1 MNLWIAV
8 LVYGLYEEVG
18 YFKILKVFD
27 TEAKALNF
35 EEDYKLGGE
44 FAYAYDEWDYAN
56 VEILP
61 AKLDK
66 AIKEDFMNPPEDGI
80 KRQSLTY
87 YINEY
92 QKRKK
97 EKMLKSEYKE
107 AVKAPYSDDLN
118 SLKAENHVDYLS
130 YLQKSDPF
138 WFNITGIANNQ
149 RNKGIKEY
157 GKGIEKDSASE
168 IVRLTRIEE
177 ELVDALYYIE
187 HLKSLKY
194 STPNDSQ

>member
-35 EEDYKLGGE
+35 EEDYKLGEE

-56 VEILP
+56 VKIVP

-66 AIKEDFMNPPEDGI
+66 TINKDFMNPPEDDI

-92 QKRKK
+92 QKHKK
-97 EKMLKSEYKE
+97 EKMLESEYKK
-107 AVKAPYSDDLN
+107 AVKVPYIDDSD
-118 SLKAENHVDYLS
+118 SLKAESYVDYLS

-138 WFNITGIANNQ
+138 WFNVTGIANKQ

-157 GKGIEKDSASE
+157 GKGIEKDTASE
-168 IVRLTRIEE
+168 FVRLTRIEE

-194 STPNDSQ
+194 STPSDSQ

>member
-8 LVYGLYEEVG
+8 LVFGLYEEVG

-35 EEDYKLGGE
+35 EEDYKLGEE
-44 FAYAYDEWDYAN
+44 FASTYDEWDFVN
-56 VEILP
+56 VKILP

-66 AIKEDFMNPPEDGI
+66 TVKEDFMNPPEDDI
-80 KRQSLTY
+80 KHQSLTY

-97 EKMLKSEYKE
+97 EKMLKTEYKE
-107 AVKAPYSDDLN
+107 VVGVPPYIDDPDR
-118 SLKAENHVDYLS
+118 LKAECYVNYLS
-130 YLQKSDPF
+130 YLRKSDPF
-138 WFNITGIANNQ
+138 WFNITGIANKQ

-157 GKGIEKDSASE
+157 GKSIEKDTASE

-177 ELVDALYYIE
+177 ELVEALYYIE
-187 HLKSLKY
+187 HLKSLY
-194 STPNDSQ
+194 NTN